1 MVKQQLG
8 VTTTNTGPLVFSFP
22 HEKLAGRFPNNKQ
35 RSESEDQV
43 KLDNLNVDHSN
54 ETALGWISNSPC
66 VAEEMPSRN
75 HLDKIGRKKK
85 KWTEEAMERAL
96 IEVKS
101 GRCTVRQAAKEF
113 AVPKSSLGDRVSGRV
128 TPGSRSGPA
137 QLITSADEELLVE
150 FSLHMSKHGFP
161 LTKQQLVSFAS
172 SIYKRQHRRVAF
184 SKLGQTWWLNFRK
197 RQEKNIAI
205 QPADNVVRGRTVC
218 VRKEAVD
225 QFFHLL
231 GTVIDAHGLG
241 DKPLQIFN
249 CSETGFQLGRKRV
262 LVPKPA
268 SLGCRPVLG
277 LRDHISVLACF
288 SAAGEDIPPFI
299 VYSKAYPGGVCYKTQ
314 GPPNAL
320 YGWSG
325 SGCINSDLFKKW
337 FLKHFLLHA
346 PKQRPLLLIFDG
358 HKSPVNLEVVEAA
371 RKEDVVLLCLPSHC
385 SHILQPLN
393 AGLFVLL
400 RQRFAALLGEGCAT
414 DTHFAISK
422 KEFSGVFKGTY
433 QLAKEEEGARIV
445 KEGFSKC
452 GIYPLNHFV
461 VTEGHLMPS
470 HSMGEAA
477 DPSFAASAQGVH
489 TGGELTAAG
498 PSL

>member
-1 MVKQQLG
+1 
-8 VTTTNTGPLVFSFP
+8 
-22 HEKLAGRFPNNKQ
+22 
-35 RSESEDQV
+35 
-43 KLDNLNVDHSN
+43 
-54 ETALGWISNSPC
+54 
-66 VAEEMPSRN
+66 
-75 HLDKIGRKKK
+75 
-85 KWTEEAMERAL
+85 MERAL

-113 AVPKSSLGDRVSGRV
+113 GVPKSSLGDRVSGRV

-150 FSLHMSKHGFP
+150 FSIYMSKHGFP

-197 RQEKNIAI
+197 RQEKNITI

-231 GTVIDAHGLG
+231 STVVDAHGLR
-241 DKPLQIFN
+241 DRPHQIFN
-249 CSETGFQLGRKRV
+249 CNETGFQLGRKRV
-262 LVPKPA
+262 ILPKSA
-268 SLGCRPVLG
+268 SLGYKPMPG
-277 LRDHISVLACF
+277 SRDHISVLACF

-299 VYSKAYPGGVCYKTQ
+299 IYSKAYPGGVCYKTQ

-320 YGWSG
+320 YGWSD

-346 PKQRPLLLIFDG
+346 PKERPLLLIFDG
-358 HKSPVNLEVVEAA
+358 HKFPMNLEVVEAA
-371 RKEDVVLLCLPSHC
+371 RKEEVILLCLPPHC
-385 SHILQPLN
+385 SHILQPLD
-393 AGLFVLL
+393 AGVFVLL
-400 RQRFAALLGEGCAT
+400 KQRFAALIGDGCAT
-414 DTHFAISK
+414 DTHFSVSK

-433 QLAKEEEGARIV
+433 HVVKEEEGVRIV
-445 KEGFSKC
+445 KEGFRKC
-452 GIYPLNHFV
+452 GIYPPNHFAIN
-461 VTEGHLMPS
+461 EGHLMPS
-470 HSMGEAA
+470 HSMG
-477 DPSFAASAQGVH
+477 P
-489 TGGELTAAG
+489 AAG
-498 PSL
+498 PSLSTSAQVMHTVGDLTTAGPSS

>member
-1 MVKQQLG
+1 
-8 VTTTNTGPLVFSFP
+8 
-22 HEKLAGRFPNNKQ
+22 
-35 RSESEDQV
+35 
-43 KLDNLNVDHSN
+43 
-54 ETALGWISNSPC
+54 
-66 VAEEMPSRN
+66 
-75 HLDKIGRKKK
+75 
-85 KWTEEAMERAL
+85 MERAL

-113 AVPKSSLGDRVSGRV
+113 GVPKSSLGDRVSGRV
-128 TPGSRSGPA
+128 APGSRSGPA

-150 FSLHMSKHGFP
+150 FSLYISKHGFP

-197 RQEKNIAI
+197 RQEKNINI

-231 GTVIDAHGLG
+231 STVMDAHGLR
-241 DKPLQIFN
+241 DKPHQIFN
-249 CSETGFQLGRKRV
+249 CNETGFQLGRKRV
-262 LVPKPA
+262 ILPKSVSLGYKPA
-268 SLGCRPVLG
+268 PG

-299 VYSKAYPGGVCYKTQ
+299 IYSKAYPGGVCYKTQ

-320 YGWSG
+320 YGWSD

-346 PKQRPLLLIFDG
+346 PKVRPLLLIFDG

-371 RKEDVVLLCLPSHC
+371 RKEDVILLCLPPHC
-385 SHILQPLN
+385 SHVLQPLD

-400 RQRFAALLGEGCAT
+400 KQRFAALLGDGCAT
-414 DTHFAISK
+414 DTHVAVSK

-433 QLAKEEEGARIV
+433 QVVKEEEGVRTV
-445 KEGFSKC
+445 KEGFRKC
-452 GIYPLNHFV
+452 GMYPVNHFAIS
-461 VTEGHLMPS
+461 EGHLMPM
-470 HSMGEAA
+470 HGMG
-477 DPSFAASAQGVH
+477 P
-489 TGGELTAAG
+489 AAG
-498 PSL
+498 PSLSTSAQAVQTVGDLTAAGNSSKLITTQSAVSTFEERG